1 MHINDW
7 IEIDKD
13 LKWYI
18 DEKQRV
24 IDEQGT
30 NVIDSLPENDEAC
43 GELLEILVDYLPK
56 RYPTLFE
63 PIDCKGGGIWNK
75 ATGERILGIQGRKG
89 VDALRQCSKLVED
102 DFLMGREREDGKR
115 YGDWSR
121 GFSLSKESRQGRY
134 LVWQADL
141 RKISNKAR

>member
-24 IDEQGT
+24 IEEQGP

-63 PIDCKGGGIWNK
+63 RIECPGGGIWNK
-75 ATGERILGIQGRKG
+75 VTDERILGIQGRKG
-89 VDALRQCSKLVED
+89 IDALRACSKLVED
-102 DFLMGREREDGKR
+102 DFLMGREREDGHV
-115 YGDWSR
+115 YFTGGLVVFPGESFV
-121 GFSLSKESRQGRY
+121 GSLRLLKTYS
-134 LVWQADL
+134 
-141 RKISNKAR
+141 

>member
-1 MHINDW
+1 MSHQPMHINDW

-18 DEKQRV
+18 NEKQRV
-24 IDEQGT
+24 IEEQGT

-63 PIDCKGGGIWNK
+63 KIDCKGGGIWNK
-75 ATGERILGIQGRKG
+75 VTDEKLTGL
-89 VDALRQCSKLVED
+89 
-102 DFLMGREREDGKR
+102 
-115 YGDWSR
+115 
-121 GFSLSKESRQGRY
+121 
-134 LVWQADL
+134 
-141 RKISNKAR
+141 